1 MKKYLPIILAT
12 LLTMSVFTGCAERS
26 SSPEQSNIS
35 IANSPIATSEPG
47 EMPDNSF
54 SKEEYEKLLTLQLDG
69 YEDMTVSDYQNR
81 VWELTDT
88 EEYSDLLERVSKS
101 EVLYGLRDT
110 NETACFLYYV
120 LEPLTAEKWQS
131 RNYSG
136 SVTSEFPYPKD
147 NAVVEYT
154 FTLTILDAD
163 TLTVGEY
170 TAARLSVI
178 NGMQNII
185 KSKTKDELQFVNKS
199 SMMDALQKDIDDL
212 TNQLQTEKISVSID
226 YTYFPLSAEND
237 NHANVYF
244 DDNVEQRR
252 YPNGTE
258 EDYLTLFSLKT
269 PDYKNLS
276 LMDFNNALLEW
287 TNENPERMERISEDS
302 GWNDFKVALTDEEL
316 SFVKLTVFL
325 SGMENGKAIQSD
337 YAGQSLSPYYEE
349 YLPQKIT
356 NENGVAWCSLYY
368 QFSYNISD
376 VEAITVNERDRQIE
390 DMINAIHV
398 FWNNADIE
406 NVLKMSE
413 SDIVQELK
421 KIAEKYSTKYITIT
435 TNEEQVQFECMDE
448 RAYID

>member
-1 MKKYLPIILAT
+1 M
-12 LLTMSVFTGCAERS
+12 
-26 SSPEQSNIS
+26 N
-35 IANSPIATSEPG
+35 
-47 EMPDNSF
+47 
-54 SKEEYEKLLTLQLDG
+54 
-69 YEDMTVSDYQNR
+69 
-81 VWELTDT
+81 
-88 EEYSDLLERVSKS
+88 
-101 EVLYGLRDT
+101 
-110 NETACFLYYV
+110 
-120 LEPLTAEKWQS
+120 
-131 RNYSG
+131 
-136 SVTSEFPYPKD
+136 
-147 NAVVEYT
+147 
-154 FTLTILDAD
+154 ILDAD

-178 NGMQNII
+178 NGMQNIF
-185 KSKTKDELQFVNKS
+185 KAKTKDELQFVNKN

-212 TNQLQTEKISVSID
+212 TNQIQTEKISVSID

-237 NHANVYF
+237 TPANVYF

-258 EDYLTLFSLKT
+258 EDYLTLFALKT

-287 TNENPERMERISEDS
+287 TNENPERMERIHEDS

-325 SGMENGKAIQSD
+325 SCMENGKAIQSD

-349 YLPQKIT
+349 YLPQKTT
-356 NENGVAWCSLYY
+356 NENEVAWCSLYY